1 MLMTDSVNKKPKFV
15 KSVWRGVWLMYKVM
29 TDAAVVFQDLSS
41 DRDETESERW
51 SMREREPSS
60 EECK

>member
-1 MLMTDSVNKKPKFV
+1 
-15 KSVWRGVWLMYKVM
+15 MYKVM

-41 DRDETESERW
+41 ARDETESERW
-51 SMREREPSS
+51 SMREREPSL